1 MLKYLILLGFFL
13 LTRSALGQVCS
24 GNFGANIFDSGDFGS
39 GTSQILAID
48 PQLAPGYQYTIKLPP
63 NDGFYSIVS
72 SLNAGQL
79 HSSWLTLTDNS
90 ADPDGYM
97 MVVNANYEPGLFYEE
112 IITGLCENVLYEF
125 SADIFN
131 LNAAWATD
139 RIKANVSFLLD
150 DQVLFSTGDIPRNEK
165 WNTYGFTFT
174 TRPGQTQLKLSLRNN
189 APGGIGNDLALDNI
203 TFRPCGS
210 TALILPETVANI
222 CEDGEPID
230 LVATVLGSAFE
241 DKFIQW
247 QQSFD
252 QGSTWVNLDGET
264 GDKFRFDNLQSGF
277 YYYRYLLADSQ
288 EKLENEKCRTFSN
301 TKVVRVIPKF
311 VSITES
317 ICEGLS
323 ISLGDKNIFSA
334 GTYIDTL
341 QNSIGC
347 DSIVTVNLT
356 IFENDLNAIFRVS
369 RPTCDYLADGT
380 IDILSLTSSGPY
392 KVVIDGEDQAP
403 PWNLDNLTPGD
414 YEYTIRDRY
423 GCRLDTVITVLAP
436 PKFEVNLGPDQIL
449 TLGERFQVDGFISER
464 AVLYD
469 WTPDSIDCDPPCTSI
484 DELFTES
491 ITISLTAIST
501 KGCEATDEV
510 EVIIEDK
517 RDLIIPNVFT
527 PNQDD
532 KNDYFTVF
540 PDEINGIDIIN
551 QLTIYNRYGKI
562 IFQNN
567 SFEPGIPE
575 LGWDGTVRGNLAPS
589 GIYYYAV
596 EVLFINGET
605 SFYRGFVHL
614 LH

>member
-1 MLKYLILLGFFL
+1 
-13 LTRSALGQVCS
+13 GQ
-24 GNFGANIFDSGDFGS
+24 
-39 GTSQILAID
+39 
-48 PQLAPGYQYTIKLPP
+48 
-63 NDGFYSIVS
+63 YSIVS
-72 SLNAGQL
+72 RLNFGQL
-79 HSSWLTLTDNS
+79 HSSWLTLSDNS
-90 ADPDGYM
+90 SDPNGYM
-97 MVVNANYEPGLFYEE
+97 MVVNADYEPGLFYVET
-112 IITGLCENVLYEF
+112 ITGLCENVLYEF

-139 RIKANVSFLLD
+139 RIQANVSFLLD

-174 TRPGQTQLKLSLRNN
+174 TEPGQTELKLSLRNN

-230 LVATVLGSAFE
+230 LVATILGSAFE

-252 QGSTWVNLDGET
+252 KGATWVNLDGET
-264 GDKFRFDNLQSGF
+264 SNKFRFDNLQSGF

-288 EKLENEKCRTFSN
+288 EKLSNAKCRTFSN
-301 TKVVRVIPKF
+301 TKVIRVIPKS
-311 VSITES
+311 VSVTES

-323 ISLGDKNIFSA
+323 ISLGDKNIFST
-334 GTYIDTL
+334 GTYMDTL

-347 DSIVTVNLT
+347 DSIVTVDLT
-356 IFENDLNAIFRVS
+356 IVENDLNAIFRVS
-369 RPTCDYLADGT
+369 RPTCNNLANGA
-380 IDILSLTSSGPY
+380 IDILTLTSSGPY
-392 KVVIDGEDQAP
+392 KVIIDGVRQAP
-403 PWNLDNLTPGD
+403 PWVRDDLTPGD
-414 YEYTIRDRY
+414 YDYTIQDRY
-423 GCRLDTVITVLAP
+423 GCWLDTVITVLDP
-436 PKFEVNLGPDQIL
+436 LKFEVDLGPDQIL
-449 TLGERFQVDGFISER
+449 TLGERFQVDSFINER
-464 AVLYD
+464 AVFYD
-469 WTPDSIDCDPPCTSI
+469 WTPNSIDCDPPCTSI

-491 ITISLTAIST
+491 TTVSLMAIST

-517 RDLIIPNVFT
+517 KELFIPNVFT

-532 KNDYFTVF
+532 KNEYFTVY

-551 QLTIYNRYGKI
+551 ELTIYNRSGKM

-567 SFEPGIPE
+567 SFDPGIPE
-575 LGWDGTVRGNLAPS
+575 LGWDGTLRGKLAPS
-589 GIYYYAV
+589 GIYYYAA
-596 EVLFINGET
+596 EVLFINGES
-605 SFYRGFVHL
+605 SFYTGFVHL